1 MSAIDEVKQKIDI
14 VEVIGQ
20 YATLKKAGRN
30 LTALCPFHSEKHPS
44 FFVYPEQQ
52 SWHCFGACNTGGD
65 VFAFIMKKEGL
76 DFGEALRQ
84 LALKAGV
91 TLPSFSGRIETAGK
105 KEEKEE
111 FYQVNEAA
119 ALYFHNLLL
128 NATAAVKAKSYVE
141 KRGFTAKTIADFQL
155 GFSLDSW
162 DAIKLYLGE
171 RGHSE
176 ETMLTAGLLI
186 KAEDGRTYDRFRG
199 KLMFP
204 IRDIRGRVTGFGARV
219 LDDSLPKYVNS
230 PQTPTFDKSGTLYSI
245 DRAAAEI
252 RKQDKAIIMEGYMD
266 VIMAHQNGVTNA
278 VASMGTAITETQLRI
293 LKKLTTNLIL
303 SFDADLAGLKASERG
318 GEIAEKP
325 LGEQTA
331 YRYSRKSNISSLKLN
346 EAELRD
352 AEIVGTFIIDEEAL
366 NIDTRVIKL
375 PEGKDPDEVIKE
387 DINSWNNLVNQA
399 MPLMDYIFEKTALN
413 LDLTTAKDKSL
424 FVDRLLPIVAE
435 INDPIRQAH
444 YLQKLAAMVKVDM
457 NTIKASLSRLKPP
470 QIKRKTL
477 AQRPSVTKPL
487 RPLASNSREEYCLA
501 LLLQYPELKSQPP
514 DLSPEYFESSENREI
529 FNAWQEESD
538 ILSLRERID
547 PAIHEHLDAIIKS
560 VVYKTLSPTDIERRY
575 TACIRE
581 LEKRY
586 YQNLEARRSEIFAQ
600 EVESGGKGADIVR
613 LQKEGIEPSTKLREL
628 DAHKKRNPSGT
639 GRTRR

>member
-119 ALYFHNLLL
+119 ALYFNNLLL
-128 NATAAVKAKSYVE
+128 NHQAAVKAKSYVE

-155 GFSLDSW
+155 GFSLDKW
-162 DAIKLYLGE
+162 DALKLYLGE

-199 KLMFP
+199 KLVFP

-230 PQTPTFDKSGTLYSI
+230 PQTPTFDKSNTLYGI
-245 DRAAAEI
+245 DHAAAEI

-278 VASMGTAITETQLRI
+278 VASMGTAITETQVNT
-293 LKKLTTNLIL
+293 LKKLSRNLIL
-303 SFDADLAGLKASERG
+303 ALDADAAGEEAMLRTVSYE
-318 GEIAEKP
+318 
-325 LGEQTA
+325 
-331 YRYSRKSNISSLKLN
+331 NILN
-346 EAELRD
+346 
-352 AEIVGTFIIDEEAL
+352 AEI
-366 NIDTRVIKL
+366 RVIEL
-375 PEGKDPDEVIKE
+375 PEGKDPDDVIRENIEKWR
-387 DINSWNNLVNQA
+387 SLVNEA
-399 MPLMDYIFEKTALN
+399 RPLIDFMFEKTTVK
-413 LDLTTAKDKSL
+413 LDLTTARDKSGA
-424 FVDRLLPIVAE
+424 VDRLLPIVAE

-501 LLLQYPELKSQPP
+501 LLLQYPELRSQPP
-514 DLSPEYFESSENREI
+514 DPSPEYFESTENREI

>member
-20 YATLKKAGRN
+20 YTALKKAGRN

-91 TLPSFSGRIETAGK
+91 TLPSFSGRMEAGGK

-111 FYQVNEAA
+111 LYQVNEAA

-128 NATAAVKAKSYVE
+128 NATAAAKAKSYVE
-141 KRGFTAKTIADFQL
+141 KRGFTARTIADFQL

-162 DAIKLYLGE
+162 DALKLYLGE

-176 ETMLTAGLLI
+176 ETMLTAGLLV

-204 IRDIRGRVTGFGARV
+204 IRDTRGRVTGFGARV
-219 LDDSLPKYVNS
+219 LDDSLPKYINS
-230 PQTPTFDKSGTLYSI
+230 PQTPTFDKSSTLYGI

-252 RKQDKAIIMEGYMD
+252 RKQDRAIIMEGYMD

-278 VASMGTAITETQLRI
+278 VASMGTAITETQVNT
-293 LKKLTTNLIL
+293 LKKLSRNLIL
-303 SFDADLAGLKASERG
+303 SLDADAAG
-318 GEIAEKP
+318 
-325 LGEQTA
+325 
-331 YRYSRKSNISSLKLN
+331 
-346 EAELRD
+346 
-352 AEIVGTFIIDEEAL
+352 EEAMLRTVGYENIL
-366 NIDTRVIKL
+366 NAEMRVIEL
-375 PEGKDPDEVIKE
+375 PEGKDPDDVIRENIEKWR
-387 DINSWNNLVNQA
+387 SLVNEA
-399 MPLMDYIFEKTALN
+399 RPLIDFLFEKTTVK
-413 LDLTTAKDKSL
+413 LDLTTAKDKSGA
-424 FVDRLLPIVAE
+424 VDRLLPIVAE

-457 NTIKASLSRLKPP
+457 NTIKASLSRLKPA
-470 QIKRKTL
+470 QIKRKTT
-477 AQRPSVTKPL
+477 ARGVPKPSVAGTL
-487 RPLASNSREEYCLA
+487 RPLASSSREEYCLA

-538 ILSLRERID
+538 ILSLREKID

-560 VVYKTLSPTDIERRY
+560 VVYKTLSSTDIERRY

-586 YQNLEARRSEIFAQ
+586 LQNLEARRGEIFAQ

-613 LQKEGIEPSTKLREL
+613 LQKEGIEPSARLREL
-628 DAHKKRNPSGT
+628 DAHKKRNPSQ

>member
-1 MSAIDEVKQKIDI
+1 
-14 VEVIGQ
+14 
-20 YATLKKAGRN
+20 
-30 LTALCPFHSEKHPS
+30 
-44 FFVYPEQQ
+44 
-52 SWHCFGACNTGGD
+52 
-65 VFAFIMKKEGL
+65 
-76 DFGEALRQ
+76 
-84 LALKAGV
+84 
-91 TLPSFSGRIETAGK
+91 
-105 KEEKEE
+105 
-111 FYQVNEAA
+111 
-119 ALYFHNLLL
+119 
-128 NATAAVKAKSYVE
+128 
-141 KRGFTAKTIADFQL
+141 
-155 GFSLDSW
+155 
-162 DAIKLYLGE
+162 
-171 RGHSE
+171 
-176 ETMLTAGLLI
+176 
-186 KAEDGRTYDRFRG
+186 
-199 KLMFP
+199 MFP

-230 PQTPTFDKSGTLYSI
+230 PQTPTFDKSSTLYGI
-245 DRAAAEI
+245 DHAAAEI

-278 VASMGTAITETQLRI
+278 VASMGTAITETQVNM
-293 LKKLTTNLIL
+293 LKKLSRNLIL
-303 SFDADLAGLKASERG
+303 ALDADAAGEEAMLRTVGYE
-318 GEIAEKP
+318 
-325 LGEQTA
+325 
-331 YRYSRKSNISSLKLN
+331 NILN
-346 EAELRD
+346 
-352 AEIVGTFIIDEEAL
+352 AEI
-366 NIDTRVIKL
+366 RVIEL
-375 PEGKDPDEVIKE
+375 PEGKDPDDVIRENIEKWR
-387 DINSWNNLVNQA
+387 SLVNEA
-399 MPLMDYIFEKTALN
+399 RPLIDFMFEKTTVK
-413 LDLTTAKDKSL
+413 LDLTTARDKSGA
-424 FVDRLLPIVAE
+424 VDRLLPIVAE

-477 AQRPSVTKPL
+477 AQRPSFTKPL

-501 LLLQYPELKSQPP
+501 LLLQYPELRSQQP
-514 DLSPEYFESSENREI
+514 DPSPEYFESSENREI

-628 DAHKKRNPSGT
+628 DAHKKRNPP

>member
-14 VEVIGQ
+14 VDVIGQ
-20 YATLKKAGRN
+20 YAALKKAGRN

-65 VFAFIMKKEGL
+65 VFAFLMKKEGL

-91 TLPSFSGRIETAGK
+91 TLPSRVESAGK

-111 FYQVNEAA
+111 LYQVNEAA
-119 ALYFHNLLL
+119 ATYFHNLLL
-128 NATAAVKAKSYVE
+128 NATAAVKAKNYVE

-155 GFSLDSW
+155 GYSLDSW
-162 DAIKLYLGE
+162 EALKQYLRE

-204 IRDIRGRVTGFGARV
+204 IREIRGRVTGFGARV
-219 LDDSLPKYVNS
+219 LDDSLPKYINS
-230 PQTPTFDKSGTLYSI
+230 PQTPTFDKSGTLYGI

-266 VIMAHQNGVTNA
+266 VIMAHQNGITNA
-278 VASMGTAITETQLRI
+278 IASMGTAITETQVSI
-293 LKKLTTNLIL
+293 LKKLSRNLTL
-303 SFDADLAGLKASERG
+303 ALDADAAGEEAMLRTIGYEN
-318 GEIAEKP
+318 
-325 LGEQTA
+325 T
-331 YRYSRKSNISSLKLN
+331 LN
-346 EAELRD
+346 
-352 AEIVGTFIIDEEAL
+352 AEI
-366 NIDTRVIKL
+366 RVIML
-375 PEGKDPDEVIKE
+375 PEGKDPDDVIRE
-387 DINSWNNLVNQA
+387 NIDGWRSLVDKA
-399 MPLMDYIFEKTALN
+399 MPLTDFMFEKTTAG
-413 LDLTTAKDKSL
+413 LDLNTARDKSL
-424 FVDRLLPIVAE
+424 LGNRLGVIINE

-444 YLQKLAAMVKVDM
+444 YIQKLAMLTGTDI
-457 NTIKASLSRLKPP
+457 NTIKALLSGLKPGAS
-470 QIKRKTL
+470 KRKSPV
-477 AQRPSVTKPL
+477 QKPVVKTFKHV
-487 RPLASNSREEYCLA
+487 LASNAREEYLLA
-501 LLLQYPELKSQPP
+501 LLLQNPELKNRLEL
-514 DLSPEYFESSENREI
+514 LSPEYFASSENREI
-529 FNAWQEESD
+529 FNAWREATD
-538 ILSLRERID
+538 MTSLRDRID

-560 VVYKTLSPTDIERRY
+560 VVYKTLSPTEIERRY
-575 TACIRE
+575 AACVRE

-586 YQNLEARRSEIFAQ
+586 FQNLEARRAEIFAQ
-600 EVESGGKGADIVR
+600 EVASGGQGADIAR
-613 LQKEGIEPSTKLREL
+613 LQQEGIEPSTKLREL
-628 DAHKKRNPSGT
+628 DAQKKRNPSL

>member
-20 YATLKKAGRN
+20 YTALKKAGRN

-91 TLPSFSGRIETAGK
+91 TLPSFSGRMEAGGK

-111 FYQVNEAA
+111 LYQVNEAA

-128 NATAAVKAKSYVE
+128 NATAAAKAKSYVE
-141 KRGFTAKTIADFQL
+141 KRGFTARTIADFQL

-162 DAIKLYLGE
+162 DALKLYLGE

-176 ETMLTAGLLI
+176 ATMLTAGLLV

-204 IRDIRGRVTGFGARV
+204 IRDSRGRVTGFGARV
-219 LDDSLPKYVNS
+219 LDDSLPKYINS
-230 PQTPTFDKSGTLYSI
+230 PQTPTFDKSSTLYGI

-252 RKQDKAIIMEGYMD
+252 RKQDRAIIMEGYMD

-278 VASMGTAITETQLRI
+278 VASMGTAITETQVNT
-293 LKKLTTNLIL
+293 LKKLSRNLIL
-303 SFDADLAGLKASERG
+303 SLDADAAG
-318 GEIAEKP
+318 
-325 LGEQTA
+325 
-331 YRYSRKSNISSLKLN
+331 
-346 EAELRD
+346 
-352 AEIVGTFIIDEEAL
+352 EEAMLRTVGYENIL
-366 NIDTRVIKL
+366 NAEMRVIEL
-375 PEGKDPDEVIKE
+375 PEGKDPDDVIRENIEKWR
-387 DINSWNNLVNQA
+387 SLVNEA
-399 MPLMDYIFEKTALN
+399 RPLIDFLFEKTTVK
-413 LDLTTAKDKSL
+413 LDLTTAKDKSGA
-424 FVDRLLPIVAE
+424 VDRLLPIVAE

-457 NTIKASLSRLKPP
+457 NTIKASLSRLKPA
-470 QIKRKTL
+470 QIKRKTT
-477 AQRPSVTKPL
+477 ARGVPKPSVAGTL
-487 RPLASNSREEYCLA
+487 RPLASSSREEYCLA

-529 FNAWQEESD
+529 FNAWQKESD

-560 VVYKTLSPTDIERRY
+560 VVYKTLSSTDIERRY

-586 YQNLEARRSEIFAQ
+586 LQNLEARRGEIFAQ

-613 LQKEGIEPSTKLREL
+613 LQKEGIEPSTRLREL
-628 DAHKKRNPSGT
+628 DAHKKRNPSQ

>member
-14 VEVIGQ
+14 TEVIGQ

-91 TLPSFSGRIETAGK
+91 TLPSKTETAGK

-128 NATAAVKAKSYVE
+128 NATAATKAKSYVE

-162 DAIKLYLGE
+162 DAIKLYLGA

-204 IRDIRGRVTGFGARV
+204 IRDNRGRVTGFGARV
-219 LDDSLPKYVNS
+219 LDDSLPKYINS
-230 PQTPTFDKSGTLYSI
+230 PQTPTFDKSSTLYGI

-278 VASMGTAITETQLRI
+278 IASMGTAITETQVNT
-293 LKKLTTNLIL
+293 LKKLSRNLIL
-303 SFDADLAGLKASERG
+303 ALDADAAGEEAMLRTVGYE
-318 GEIAEKP
+318 
-325 LGEQTA
+325 
-331 YRYSRKSNISSLKLN
+331 NILN
-346 EAELRD
+346 
-352 AEIVGTFIIDEEAL
+352 AEI
-366 NIDTRVIKL
+366 RVIEL
-375 PEGKDPDEVIKE
+375 PEGKDPDDVIRENIEK
-387 DINSWNNLVNQA
+387 WRGLVNEA
-399 MPLMDYIFEKTALN
+399 RPLIDFMFEKTTVK
-413 LDLTTAKDKSL
+413 LDLTTARDKSGA
-424 FVDRLLPIVAE
+424 VDRLLPIMAA

-444 YLQKLAAMVKVDM
+444 YLQKLAATVKVDM

-470 QIKRKTL
+470 QIKRKTP
-477 AQRPSVTKPL
+477 AQRPSVTRPL

-501 LLLQYPELKSQPP
+501 LLLQYPELRSQPP
-514 DLSPEYFESSENREI
+514 DPSPEYFESSENREI

-628 DAHKKRNPSGT
+628 DAHKKRNPSQ

>member
-1 MSAIDEVKQKIDI
+1 
-14 VEVIGQ
+14 
-20 YATLKKAGRN
+20 
-30 LTALCPFHSEKHPS
+30 
-44 FFVYPEQQ
+44 
-52 SWHCFGACNTGGD
+52 
-65 VFAFIMKKEGL
+65 
-76 DFGEALRQ
+76 
-84 LALKAGV
+84 
-91 TLPSFSGRIETAGK
+91 
-105 KEEKEE
+105 
-111 FYQVNEAA
+111 
-119 ALYFHNLLL
+119 
-128 NATAAVKAKSYVE
+128 
-141 KRGFTAKTIADFQL
+141 
-155 GFSLDSW
+155 
-162 DAIKLYLGE
+162 
-171 RGHSE
+171 
-176 ETMLTAGLLI
+176 
-186 KAEDGRTYDRFRG
+186 
-199 KLMFP
+199 
-204 IRDIRGRVTGFGARV
+204 
-219 LDDSLPKYVNS
+219 
-230 PQTPTFDKSGTLYSI
+230 
-245 DRAAAEI
+245 
-252 RKQDKAIIMEGYMD
+252 MD

-501 LLLQYPELKSQPP
+501 LLLQYPELRSQPP
-514 DLSPEYFESSENREI
+514 APSPEYFESTENREI

>member
-1 MSAIDEVKQKIDI
+1 MSAINEVKQKIDI
-14 VEVIGQ
+14 VDVIGQ
-20 YATLKKAGRN
+20 YAALKKAGRN

-65 VFAFIMKKEGL
+65 VFAFVMKKEGL
-76 DFGEALRQ
+76 EFGEALRM
-84 LALKAGV
+84 LAQRAGV
-91 TLPSFSGRIETAGK
+91 TLPSRVAPEER

-111 FYQVNEAA
+111 LYQVNEAA

-128 NATAAVKAKSYVE
+128 NATASAKARNYIE
-141 KRGFTAKTIADFQL
+141 KRGFTAKTITDFQL

-162 DAIKLYLGE
+162 DALKLYLGE

-230 PQTPTFDKSGTLYSI
+230 PQTSTFDKSGTLYGI

-266 VIMAHQNGVTNA
+266 VIMAHQNGITNA
-278 VASMGTAITETQLRI
+278 IASMGTAITETQANT
-293 LKKLTTNLIL
+293 LKKLSRNLIL
-303 SFDADLAGLKASERG
+303 ALDADAAG
-318 GEIAEKP
+318 
-325 LGEQTA
+325 
-331 YRYSRKSNISSLKLN
+331 
-346 EAELRD
+346 
-352 AEIVGTFIIDEEAL
+352 EEAMLRTVGYENIL
-366 NIDTRVIKL
+366 NAEMRVIVL
-375 PEGKDPDEVIKE
+375 PEGKDPDDVIRE
-387 DINSWNNLVNQA
+387 DISNWQSLANTAV
-399 MPLMDYIFEKTALN
+399 PLIDFLFEKTTVK
-413 LDLTTAKDKSL
+413 LDLTTARDKSGA
-424 FVDRLLPIVAE
+424 VDRLLPIVAA

-457 NTIKASLSRLKPP
+457 NTIKASLSRLKPTTSR
-470 QIKRKTL
+470 RKTL
-477 AQRPSVTKPL
+477 MSKPAVTKPL
-487 RPLASNSREEYCLA
+487 RPMASNSREEYCLS
-501 LLLQYPELKSQPP
+501 LLLQYPELRSQQP

-529 FNAWQEESD
+529 FNAWQEVSD

-560 VVYKTLSPTDIERRY
+560 VVYKTLSSTDIERRY
-575 TACIRE
+575 TACILE
-581 LEKRY
+581 LEKQY
-586 YQNLEARRSEIFAQ
+586 YRNFEARRGEIFAQ
-600 EVESGGKGADIVR
+600 EVESGGKGADIAR
-613 LQKEGIEPSTKLREL
+613 LQKEGIEPSTKLKEL
-628 DAHKKRNPSGT
+628 DAHKKRNPSL

>member
-65 VFAFIMKKEGL
+65 VFAFVMKKEGL

-128 NATAAVKAKSYVE
+128 NATAAAKAKSYVE

-162 DAIKLYLGE
+162 ESLKQYLRE

-230 PQTPTFDKSGTLYSI
+230 PQTPTFDKSSTLYGI

-278 VASMGTAITETQLRI
+278 VASMGTAITETQVNM
-293 LKKLTTNLIL
+293 LKKLSRNLIL
-303 SFDADLAGLKASERG
+303 ALDADAAGEEAMLRTVSYE
-318 GEIAEKP
+318 
-325 LGEQTA
+325 
-331 YRYSRKSNISSLKLN
+331 NILN
-346 EAELRD
+346 
-352 AEIVGTFIIDEEAL
+352 AEI
-366 NIDTRVIKL
+366 RVIEL
-375 PEGKDPDEVIKE
+375 PEGKDPDDVIRENIEKWR
-387 DINSWNNLVNQA
+387 SLVNEA
-399 MPLMDYIFEKTALN
+399 RPLIDFMFEKTTVK
-413 LDLTTAKDKSL
+413 LDLTTARDKSGA
-424 FVDRLLPIVAE
+424 VDRLLPIVAE

-470 QIKRKTL
+470 QIKRKTS
-477 AQRPSVTKPL
+477 ARGVPRPSVTRPL

-501 LLLQYPELKSQPP
+501 LLLQYPELRSQPP
-514 DLSPEYFESSENREI
+514 DPSPEYFESTENREI

-547 PAIHEHLDAIIKS
+547 PAIHEHLDDIIKS